1 MSMATHIDK
10 RGILDNEVFTYK
22 VSKDNKVFISYEGKQ
37 VTILSGK
44 SAEQFISKIEGTT
57 DKVAQLIMAKATG
70 NFKRGN
76 EKLFKKQ
83 S

>member
-1 MSMATHIDK
+1 MSVDK
-10 RGILDNEVFTYK
+10 RGILDEDVFAYRIT
-22 VSKDNKVFISYEGKQ
+22 KDKKVFISYEGKH

-44 SAEQFISKIEGTT
+44 NAESFIKKIQYAEGK
-57 DKVAQLIMAKATG
+57 DAQLIMAKVTG

-83 S
+83 